1 MALLHRFQELS
12 ATYQAGGIVLGLLVF
27 ATILVASLQKIK
39 PGAIWTEVG
48 QRIKSWWMMV
58 AVFLA
63 AIALNRTVSIIFFAC
78 LSFWALKEYVTIL
91 DTRRADHRALF
102 WAFLTI
108 PIQYYWVGIQWYGM
122 FIIFIPVYMFL
133 FLPMR
138 LVMAQAPAGFLSSSS
153 KVQWG
158 LMAFVFGLSHMA
170 YLLVM
175 PHVPGSSA
183 NGQSLLFF
191 LVLLTELNDIFQYIW
206 GKTLGKRKIL
216 PTISPKK
223 TWEGFLGGLW
233 TTLVIGLVFR
243 FLTPFDAPAAIGM
256 AFVIAVAGFSGDV
269 VMSAVKRDAG
279 VKDFGALI
287 PGHGGMLD
295 RVDSLC
301 YTAPLFFHIVRYF
314 YYP

>member
-1 MALLHRFQELS
+1 MALLYRFQELS
-12 ATYQAGGIVLGLLVF
+12 ATYQAGCIVLGLLVF
-27 ATILVASLQKIK
+27 ATILVASIQRIR
-39 PGAIWTEVG
+39 PGAVWTEVG
-48 QRIKSWWMMV
+48 QRIKSWWIMV

-63 AIALNRTVSIIFFAC
+63 AVALNRTVSIIFFAF

-122 FIIFIPVYMFL
+122 FIIFIPVYVFL

-138 LVMAQAPAGFLSSSS
+138 LVIAQEPAGFLSSSS

-170 YLLVM
+170 YLLIM
-175 PHVPGSSA
+175 PAVPGSAS

-191 LVLLTELNDIFQYIW
+191 LVLLTELNDIFQYVW
-206 GKTLGKRKIL
+206 GKTLGRRKIL
-216 PTISPKK
+216 PAISPKK
-223 TWEGFLGGLW
+223 TWEGFLGGLL
-233 TTLVIGLVFR
+233 TTLGLGLFFR
-243 FLTPFDAPAAIGM
+243 FLTPFDIPAAIGISF
-256 AFVIAVAGFSGDV
+256 AIAVAGFSGDV

>member
-1 MALLHRFQELS
+1 MDLLYRFQGLS
-12 ATYQAGGIVLGLLVF
+12 ATYQAGCMVLGFLVF
-27 ATILVASLQKIK
+27 ATILVTSLQKIK
-39 PGAIWTEVG
+39 PGAVWTEVG

-63 AIALNRTVSIIFFAC
+63 AVAFNRMVSIIFFGF

-108 PIQYYWVGIQWYGM
+108 PIQYYWVGTQWYGM

-138 LVMAQAPAGFLSSSS
+138 LVMAQDPSGFLSSSS

-175 PHVPGSSA
+175 PQVPGSTA

-191 LVLLTELNDIFQYIW
+191 LVLLTELNDVFQYVW
-206 GKTLGKRKIL
+206 GKTLGERKIL

-223 TWEGFLGGLW
+223 TWAGFLGGLL
-233 TTLVIGLVFR
+233 TTMGLGLLFR
-243 FLTPFDAPAAIGM
+243 FLTPFDIPSAVGI

-279 VKDFGALI
+279 VKDFGVLI

-301 YTAPLFFHIVRYF
+301 YTAPLFFHIVRYL